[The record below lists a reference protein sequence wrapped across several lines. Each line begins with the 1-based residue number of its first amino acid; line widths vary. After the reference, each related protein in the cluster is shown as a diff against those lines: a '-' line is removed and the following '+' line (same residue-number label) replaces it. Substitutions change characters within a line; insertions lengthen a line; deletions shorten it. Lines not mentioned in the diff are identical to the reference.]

1 MGLPIGRYFGFC
13 ETFTFYKNA
22 VEVRSYRDDKTRKFD
37 LRIPSDAQIPIEV
50 LLFQKKAV
58 HWLLKK
64 GYVPCIDGR
73 IVTFVPF
80 TADYQSD
87 KYNHVVPLERQII
100 ADPANAEVHARL
112 EELELSKDARMNL
125 YLYIYTRC
133 ATIVPDVAIKYYHKA
148 LDLDSLEPLV
158 FFAALNCQSDKCAK
172 KMLYRQLSELYKET
186 ENRDLYHYYL
196 RKSPK
201 TESDSCLT
209 SRTRQMQQQ
218 KEVLDAQKEKKANL
232 LDFIDDLLK
241 QAKKEVDHSGTY
253 YSQALAI
260 IKKTVES
267 SEIVKIGSILKR
279 LAIICIRLGCR
290 EELIMVLK
298 KLQDYYLTNKKFE
311 GIQLMTSIFK
321 QQLPETKVANIEQPL
336 IAELKE
342 AVVACANMAL
352 FSTNDE
358 KNGSNVFVLPKRNTK
373 KLEFFEMQDEES
385 Y

>member
-1 MGLPIGRYFGFC
+1 MGLPIGHYFGFC

-58 HWLLKK
+58 QWLLKR

-73 IVTFVPF
+73 IITFVPF

-87 KYNHVVPLERQII
+87 KYHHVVPLEKEII
-100 ADPANAEVHARL
+100 ADPTNAEVHARL

-133 ATIVPDVAIKYYHKA
+133 VTIAPDVAMKYYHKA

-158 FFAALNCQSDKCAK
+158 FLAALSCQSDKSTK
-172 KMLYRQLSELYKET
+172 KMLYRQLSEIYKET
-186 ENRDLYHYYL
+186 ENRELYHYYL

-209 SRTRQMQQQ
+209 SRTRLAQQQ
-218 KEVLDAQKEKKANL
+218 KEVLDTQKEKKANL
-232 LDFIDDLLK
+232 LDYIDDLLK
-241 QAKKEVDHSGTY
+241 QEEKGN
-253 YSQALAI
+253 YSQAIAI
-260 IKKTVES
+260 IRKTVES

-279 LAIICIRLGCR
+279 LAVICIRLGCQ
-290 EELIMVLK
+290 EELRMVLK
-298 KLQDYYLTNKKFE
+298 KLQDYYLKKKKLE
-311 GIQLMTSIFK
+311 GIQLMMSILK
-321 QQLPETKVANIEQPL
+321 QQLPEMKVANIEPSL

-342 AVVACANMAL
+342 AVVVCAHAAL
-352 FSTNDE
+352 FSINEGKNDS
-358 KNGSNVFVLPKRNTK
+358 KAVVLPWGNNK
-373 KLEFFEMQDEES
+373 KLEFYDMQDEES
-385 Y
+385 F